1 MLFRFRFSIIIEP
14 FGSSFGRDV
23 LASRRP
29 LLHWLLL
36 IALLARSA
44 VAPGYMP
51 ADDGRLLAL
60 CPDGLP
66 VAVAEVLLGNAGHDH
81 SGHDESDGNAHS
93 EWALERCALGAALA
107 AAGLPTGE
115 AVWSAPDVQTLPLGK
130 DQDVYLETLSS
141 AFRARAPPVLRQQD

>member
-1 MLFRFRFSIIIEP
+1 LLFRFRFSIIIEP

-29 LLHWLLL
+29 LLHWL

-51 ADDGRLLAL
+51 VNDGRLLAL

-93 EWALERCALGAALA
+93 ERALERCALGAALA
-107 AAGLPTGE
+107 AAGLPMSE
-115 AVWSAPDVQTLPLGK
+115 AVWSAHDVQTLPLGK
-130 DQDVYLETLSS
+130 GQDVYLDTLPS
-141 AFRARAPPVLRQQD
+141 AFRARAPPILRQQD